1 MSIPYKAMIYMKL
14 GFKKRNLRI
23 RKKSEHIV
31 SMNFPKSMTK
41 RCSIENTCRIN
52 NPKKVILE

>member
-31 SMNFPKSMTK
+31 SINFPKSMTK
-41 RCSIENTCRIN
+41 RCFIENTCRIN
-52 NPKKVILE
+52 NPKK